1 MSKRVRGNH
10 HHYQNYFFQVTDEMN
25 LIWKADIKVD
35 SQEFSYV
42 NDDQGIYDGM
52 RWIIICSSIVLMMH
66 RCYWCFYNLYHNYI
80 FFPIK
85 YRSLYSIVFDAFFFM
100 QIKWYPSVMKFT

>member
-1 MSKRVRGNH
+1 MSKRVRGNY

-35 SQEFSYV
+35 SRELSDV
-42 NDDQGIYDGM
+42 NDGQGSYDGM

-66 RCYWCFYNLYHNYI
+66 RCY
-80 FFPIK
+80 
-85 YRSLYSIVFDAFFFM
+85 
-100 QIKWYPSVMKFT
+100 